1 MDPLGSADLGL
12 LSPVWAG
19 TPAAAT
25 TSDAAVVQALLD
37 VESAWVAVQ
46 ASVAERSAEPEE
58 QENNNNKIIKQINKE
73 KP

>member
-46 ASVAERSAEPEE
+46 ASVAERSAEPDH
-58 QENNNNKIIKQINKE
+58 
-73 KP
+73 PASGT